1 MLPLYPG
8 STGVDYLTHKP
19 KISGSNPVTG
29 AEREKVGKKIVS
41 NIIY

>member
-1 MLPLYPG
+1 MLPLRPG

-19 KISGSNPVTG
+19 KISGSNLVTG
-29 AEREKVGKKIVS
+29 AWREKIAKKMFS